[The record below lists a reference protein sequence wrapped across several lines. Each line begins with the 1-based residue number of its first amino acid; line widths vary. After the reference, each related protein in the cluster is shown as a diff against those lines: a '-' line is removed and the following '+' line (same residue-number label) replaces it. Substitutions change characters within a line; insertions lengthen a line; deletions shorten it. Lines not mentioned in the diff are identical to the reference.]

1 MKFSFALAILV
12 YVAASSAYALKNSII
27 ASRQHHARRSLVDI
41 CVALDLDLE
50 LLDILPDG
58 E

>member
-1 MKFSFALAILV
+1 MKFSFALAIL
-12 YVAASSAYALKNSII
+12 VAASSAYALKNSII